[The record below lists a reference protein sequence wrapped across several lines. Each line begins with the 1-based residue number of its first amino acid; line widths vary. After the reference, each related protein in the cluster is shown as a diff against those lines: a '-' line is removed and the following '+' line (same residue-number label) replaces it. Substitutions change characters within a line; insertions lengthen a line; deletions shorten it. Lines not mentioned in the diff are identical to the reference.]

1 MNKLLLPLI
10 LIAFLLTNTTNA
22 SAKRISEQ
30 EAQTLAYQFINNQVN
45 TSQTQ
50 RKLAPNQPLSLEHTQ
65 LHTNGETP
73 LYYIFNQ
80 AQKGFIIVSAD
91 DNISPIIGYSD
102 NGYFDAHNL
111 PDNFKTFLEYCSKT
125 IENAVK
131 SDKQKEKV
139 VATKKG
145 NENNFAPYIEPLLGD
160 ISFTQVEPYNK
171 LCPEQNGE
179 HTVVGCVALSMA
191 QIMTYYQHPTN
202 GVGSNTYTSSTNK
215 FKLSVN
221 FSEAT
226 YDWEKILHSY
236 KKEAYTE
243 EQANEVAKL
252 LYHCGV
258 ATNMDYGIGFSGS
271 NTGYC
276 ISALAQFFDYD
287 KRVRTENRAL
297 YTQQEWEDMIK
308 KELNENRP
316 IIYGGISSTN
326 GGHAFNC
333 DGYDENDM
341 FHINWGWGG
350 YCNGYFD
357 LRLLEPDLSSPEELH
372 NGYAVRQ
379 HIVIGIQPNKED
391 SPQETH
397 IQLEQK
403 DGLFYDKNLN
413 QIKFECSNYGI
424 KTFKGKLALGIYD
437 DKNQYLG
444 ICDATIKGSTLQLLY
459 TTIYRTSCAN
469 IPVQKNYRVMPFY
482 KENDS
487 EEWLP
492 LPGGKNAPATLIA
505 DYDEDS
511 TIIFRNTEEFE
522 ESPLQ
527 VISLKPLGNV
537 YQKRTARFTAKIK
550 NISTTEYYG
559 PIVVNMVN
567 YDNYDEELMSKEFH
581 LTIKSGEEI
590 ECEIHI
596 ENVNTSVGDYYCYIA
611 YDSYDG
617 YWTTIKGEYY
627 DSPDVDFSVLE
638 TPTEASKLT
647 ITQKPSFINSTN
659 DVFFS
664 HESPIYTTT
673 ISNTGGYA
681 QIYVAAVI
689 FDSSKR
695 PMHSCA
701 TKKVMIDKDE
711 TIELS
716 YVCDFNK
723 LTVGSYYLNL
733 QYYSPFDQPIK
744 WQMLTP
750 INRNLLPFKITDE
763 KTSNTENTELI
774 NINAFPTQTKDFI
787 NISSEENISKISM
800 YSVTG
805 LNVMTIEPNVNSTTL
820 DVQSMDQGIY
830 LLVIETSNHKK
841 TIKINKI

>member
-1 MNKLLLPLI
+1 MNKLLFNLAI
-10 LIAFLLTNTTNA
+10 IALLLTTTNA
-22 SAKRISEQ
+22 SAKKISEQ
-30 EAQTLAYQFINNQVN
+30 EAQTLAYQFINNQPN

-65 LHTNGETP
+65 LHSNGETP

-80 AQKGFIIVSAD
+80 GQKGFIIVSAD
-91 DNISPIIGYSD
+91 DNISPVIGYSS
-102 NGYFDAHNL
+102 NGCFNVSNM
-111 PDNFKTFLEYCSKT
+111 PDNFKAFLEYCNHT
-125 IENAVK
+125 IENTIETG
-131 SDKQKEKV
+131 KQKV
-139 VATKKG
+139 VKTKKE
-145 NENNFAPYIEPLLGD
+145 NENNFATHIEPLLGD
-160 ISFTQVEPYNK
+160 ISFTQMEPYNN
-171 LCPEQNGE
+171 LCPEQNNE
-179 HTVVGCVALSMA
+179 RTVVGCVALSMA
-191 QIMTYYQHPTN
+191 QIMTYYQYPTH
-202 GVGSNTYTSSTNK
+202 GTDSNSYTSTTNK

-226 YDWEKILHSY
+226 YDWGKILHSY
-236 KKEAYTE
+236 KQGTYTE

-271 NTGYC
+271 NIGYC
-276 ISALAQFFDYD
+276 ISALARFFDYD
-287 KRVRTENRAL
+287 KRIRTENREL

-316 IIYGGISSTN
+316 IIYGGVSSTN

-357 LRLLEPDLSSPEELH
+357 LRLLEPDWASPEELH

-379 HIVIGIQPNKED
+379 HIVIGIQPRQED
-391 SPQETH
+391 SPEEIQ
-397 IQLEQK
+397 IQLEL
-403 DGLFYDKNLN
+403 DNGLYHDKKNN
-413 QIKFECSNYGI
+413 QIKFECCNYGI

-444 ICDATIKGSTLQLLY
+444 ICDATIRNLTLPTLY
-459 TTIYRTSCAN
+459 TINYRTTCTN
-469 IPVQKNYRVMPFY
+469 IPVQKDYRIMPFY

-492 LPGGKNAPATLIA
+492 IPGGKHVPTTLIA

-550 NISTTEYYG
+550 NISNTEYYG

-647 ITQKPSFINSTN
+647 ITENPSFVNSTN
-659 DVFFS
+659 DEFFS
-664 HESPIYTTT
+664 HETPIYTTK
-673 ISNTGGYA
+673 ISNTGGFA
-681 QIYVAAVI
+681 QIYVAIVV
-689 FDSSKR
+689 FDSTKKA
-695 PMHSCA
+695 MHSFA
-701 TKKVMIDKDE
+701 TKKVMVDKDE
-711 TIELS
+711 TVDLS
-716 YVCDFNK
+716 FVCDFNK
-723 LTVGSYYLNL
+723 LTVGEYYLNL
-733 QYYSPFDQPIK
+733 QYYNPFTIPIK
-744 WQMLTP
+744 WKMLTP
-750 INRNLLPFKITDE
+750 TDKNLLPFKITDG
-763 KTSNTENTELI
+763 KTDKTENPEFAD
-774 NINAFPTQTKDFI
+774 INAFPTQTTDFI
-787 NISSEENISKISM
+787 NISSEENISKISV
-800 YSVTG
+800 YSLTG
-805 LNVMTIEPNVNSTTL
+805 ANIITIEPNTNSTTL
-820 DVQSMDQGIY
+820 DLQSINQGFY
-830 LLVIETSNHKK
+830 LLVVETSNHKK